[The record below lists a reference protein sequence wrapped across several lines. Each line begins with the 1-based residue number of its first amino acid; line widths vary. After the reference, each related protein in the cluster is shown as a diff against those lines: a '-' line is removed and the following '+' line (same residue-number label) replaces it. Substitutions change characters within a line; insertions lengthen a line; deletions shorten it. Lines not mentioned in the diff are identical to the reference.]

1 MQATSHVLMIEPVN
15 FGFNAETAVNNSFQ
29 KGVGDDEQQKAL
41 AEFHGLVSLLQK
53 NKIDVTIVKDT
64 EAPHTP
70 DSIFPNNWISFH
82 SEGSIYLYPMFA
94 PNRRLERKQTVLDAI
109 QQRFIVTG
117 TVDLSGNEMQQR
129 FLEGTGSMVL
139 DRINKIAYACV
150 SPRTDEELVQDFC
163 RIANFDPILF
173 LAKDEAGVP
182 IYHTNVLMCVA
193 DQYAVI
199 CLESIGD
206 KTEHEHVI
214 ASLERTGK
222 EIIDISFQ
230 QLNCFAGNM
239 LQLMNADNE
248 KLLLV
253 STQAFESL
261 HADQIERL
269 EKYNR
274 ILHAPLDHIE
284 AAGGGSAR
292 CMIAE
297 IFLQRK

>member
-82 SEGSIYLYPMFA
+82 AEGSIYLYPMFA

-129 FLEGTGSMVL
+129 FLEGTGSLVL
-139 DRINKIAYACV
+139 DRVNKIAYACV

-199 CLESIGD
+199 CLASIGD
-206 KTEHEHVI
+206 KTEREHVI

-297 IFLQRK
+297 IFLQPK